1 MLTKK
6 ENYNSPKSAKTP
18 TLFKKASL
26 IKLIEAWNSCRNN
39 KIEYKKTYSAKKLSE
54 LLNERIKSICD
65 DKEYWCWPGVIGRL
79 TKDPKMRQ
87 NIKLIEKTEL
97 RPEMPAQWYK
107 NPIEWLSN
115 YDIDDVMVQY
125 NNEKKY
131 CYSFLGVFPIDFS
144 EEDKFGRCLYSH
156 ICSLDLKKYTS
167 KGIKYLGLITNL
179 DKHDESG
186 SHWTSTFI
194 IIDPKNKSYGAH
206 YYDSN
211 AITMPHYVKKFI
223 SNIKKQLVQKYPNV
237 PFAITS
243 NTRRH
248 QMKNTECGMFSMA
261 YQIRWINAL
270 LKYKQL
276 KLKSP
281 FEDPNFRLQIV
292 NDNNINDGKMEENRK
307 YLYRPNLKMHLKKKN
322 VIL

>member
-1 MLTKK
+1 MSTKIEK
-6 ENYNSPKSAKTP
+6 YNSPKNAKTP
-18 TLFKKASL
+18 TLFKKTTL
-26 IKLIEAWNSCRNN
+26 LKLIDAWNCCREN

-65 DKEYWCWPGVIGRL
+65 DKQYWCWPGVIGRL

-97 RPEMPAQWYK
+97 RPEMPSQWYK

-115 YDIDDVMVQY
+115 YDIDDVMIQY
-125 NNEKKY
+125 NNEKRY
-131 CYSFLGVFPIDFS
+131 CYAFLGVFPIDFS
-144 EEDKFGRCLYSH
+144 EEDKFGRCLYSQ
-156 ICSLDLKKYTS
+156 ICSLDLKKYNS
-167 KGIKYLGLITNL
+167 KGIKYLELITNL

-211 AITMPHYVKKFI
+211 AISMPHYIKKFI
-223 SNIKKQLVQKYPNV
+223 LNIKKQLAQKYPKIA
-237 PFAITS
+237 FTITT
-243 NTRRH
+243 NNKKH

-281 FEDPNFRLQIV
+281 YEDPDFRHCIV
-292 NDNNINDGKMEENRK
+292 NDKNINDKKMEENRK
-307 YLYRPNLKMHLKKKN
+307 YLYRPNLQKHLRDRN
-322 VIL
+322 INL

>member
-1 MLTKK
+1 MQ
-6 ENYNSPKSAKTP
+6 
-18 TLFKKASL
+18 
-26 IKLIEAWNSCRNN
+26 
-39 KIEYKKTYSAKKLSE
+39 
-54 LLNERIKSICD
+54 
-65 DKEYWCWPGVIGRL
+65 
-79 TKDPKMRQ
+79 Q

-211 AITMPHYVKKFI
+211 AISIPHYVKKFI
-223 SNIKKQLVQKYPNV
+223 LNIKKQLAKKYPKV
-237 PFAITS
+237 PFTITS
-243 NTRRH
+243 NTKRH

-281 FEDPNFRLQIV
+281 YEDSNFRLNIV
-292 NDNNINDGKMEENRK
+292 NDNNITDSKMEENRK
-307 YLYRPNLKMHLKKKN
+307 YLYRPNLKMHLKKRN